1 MKRHLKTL
9 GVVAACAAMIW
20 IMVWTTGCDG
30 NRPVT
35 VGVVVPQTGQLSL
48 YGEAILNGIELAHQQ
63 LQEDELPRELVL
75 EVRDSKSDP
84 KTAAQQLSEL
94 FNGDAMIAIGG
105 VSTAEA
111 LEMIPIVDEEEK
123 VLISPSA
130 TSPRLTGV
138 SSLFFR
144 VAPSDL
150 REGAKMGNFVAQELD
165 IKKVVIIAAEQPYAK
180 GIQDVF
186 KSEFERY
193 GGEVPAVIEYPQGTT
208 DFGSFVDEALTHEP
222 EAVYVADYAF
232 EIGTIIQLLR
242 EKGFRGRILTTHA
255 FAAPSYFEQVGDAA
269 EGVLLTQ
276 VVFDPASEDPV
287 VRRFVDAYRE
297 KYGERPNA
305 FAAHGYDAMM
315 VIGSVVRGGEIHSSR
330 DFYQELRNL
339 RDFVGAAGPVQ
350 FDEKGDVGKF
360 PRVYAIEGGELV
372 DFEIVVEE
380 RKREIQERLREL
392 QRRQREAASRAAEG
406 GDGN

>member
-1 MKRHLKTL
+1 
-9 GVVAACAAMIW
+9 
-20 IMVWTTGCDG
+20 
-30 NRPVT
+30 
-35 VGVVVPQTGQLSL
+35 
-48 YGEAILNGIELAHQQ
+48 
-63 LQEDELPRELVL
+63 
-75 EVRDSKSDP
+75 
-84 KTAAQQLSEL
+84 
-94 FNGDAMIAIGG
+94 
-105 VSTAEA
+105 
-111 LEMIPIVDEEEK
+111 MIPVIDKAER
-123 VLISPSA
+123 VLLSPSA
-130 TSPRLTGV
+130 TSPSLTGI
-138 SSLFFR
+138 SSMFFR
-144 VAPSDL
+144 VIPSDL

-165 IKKVVIIAAEQPYAK
+165 INRVVIIAAQSPYAT

-193 GGEVPAVIEYPQGTT
+193 GGEVPAVVEYPTGTI
-208 DFGSFVDEALTHEP
+208 DFGSFVDEALSHDP

-232 EIGTIIQLLR
+232 EIGNIIQLVR
-242 EKGFRGRILTTHA
+242 QKGFRGRILTTHA
-255 FAAPSYFEQVGDAA
+255 FAAPSYFGQVGNAS

-276 VVFDPASEDPV
+276 VVFDPAGEDPV

-297 KYGERPNA
+297 KYGETPNS

-315 VIGSVVRGGEIHSSR
+315 VIGQVIKSGEIHSGR
-330 DFYQELRNL
+330 DFYQELRNV

-380 RKREIQERLREL
+380 RKREIQRRLREL
-392 QRRQREAASRAAEG
+392 QQRQRDAARRSAEEGG